1 MMMTEKE
8 LEQIRLD
15 AKRYSFVKSTDHG
28 ELEFRQQC
36 TLQALECDKWDAIID
51 SQLQKQKC
59 NSRFSVGEKILY
71 ANCHPKQP
79 SWIKES
85 FYLEAEVM
93 KVWQPNSYSEPV
105 YQLRLLHNLRK
116 VQSFES
122 LLSPVATLQLATYN
136 AWGKVES
143 RAIDGL
149 MIKLLSIHDPE
160 MLIDDALEIVKREVT
175 EYKTFKIDSHVLFSH
190 VLLRSSSPY
199 VNLRIEYKDKPTY
212 MINGRRSN
220 RENVIHALVGLKC
233 CAPNE

>member
-1 MMMTEKE
+1 MMMLEKD

-15 AKRYSFVKSTDHG
+15 AKRYCFVKSTDHG
-28 ELEFRQQC
+28 ELEFSQQC

-51 SQLQKQKC
+51 SQLQKQRC

-79 SWIKES
+79 SWVKES

-93 KVWQPNSYSEPV
+93 QVWQPNSQSEPV
-105 YQLRLLHNLRK
+105 YQLRLLHNLRQVK
-116 VQSFES
+116 SFES
-122 LLSPVATLQLATYN
+122 LLSPVTALQVATSQ

-143 RAIDGL
+143 RAVNGL
-149 MIKLLSIHDPE
+149 MIKLLSVHDQE

-190 VLLRSSSPY
+190 VLLRSSLPY
-199 VNLRIEYKDKPTY
+199 VNIRIEYKDKAVY
-212 MINGRRSN
+212 MLNGRRSN
-220 RENVIHALVGLKC
+220 RENVMHALTRLVKFM
-233 CAPNE
+233 PKV